1 MRVQR
6 ASRCVIRVWTSR
18 YCLGGSHSVAAG
30 TEGATASTPVRVQT
44 DGTGKSTTVR
54 KIAAF
59 NVSKISVA
67 GTKSAQ
73 GAINLGVNATL
84 GAAISAPT
92 GETVLIGAGILAGD
106 VPVNVQR
113 LDINQITAITGLALP
128 DPAVLQAVGAFRLDI
143 GEAATS
149 YPMQMVVTLQGA
161 QGDYEAGQEVLF
173 FRKGQIYKPDGLL
186 HDTWWLVDNG
196 FIGQSA
202 DGSLVARTA
211 SRPYEGMDSGG
222 EYLVARRLPG
232 VIGSG
237 SDLSLGAG
245 SWLDFGGFALGGGLS
260 GALMSS
266 DILGIL
272 AGSAGTLSA
281 GRYNFGQ
288 PQFAD
293 IPFAQRQSN
302 EIDTT
307 ALLPP
312 VETPYGRVASPN
324 LAGAYFDEPSQT
336 LTFYRSGASPTN
348 VESELVVRAIFSD
361 GSTKDLMKL
370 PGSSNLP
377 IKITAQDLATAGLGN
392 VALGSL
398 RFQAVRLVD
407 TSTWSSS
414 GRRAENPPIEIAG
427 NTIALTPTPDM
438 AAVLTRT
445 SVQFVR
451 QNKVVGEVALLDK
464 IGSST
469 LGGQYIYGEKTQPIA
484 FSTDLSRAYIAG
496 RGLSSPGVVG
506 PGVIYVIDLISFKLI
521 ETINPPRR
529 KKHHQHRQ
537 RGRLH
542 PLQRRRPLGHRR
554 RLSPHG
560 LQHEPRCQ
568 KLPQRAD
575 QPQG

>member
-1 MRVQR
+1 
-6 ASRCVIRVWTSR
+6 
-18 YCLGGSHSVAAG
+18 
-30 TEGATASTPVRVQT
+30 
-44 DGTGKSTTVR
+44 
-54 KIAAF
+54 
-59 NVSKISVA
+59 
-67 GTKSAQ
+67 
-73 GAINLGVNATL
+73 L
-84 GAAISAPT
+84 GAAVSATT
-92 GETVLIGAGILAGD
+92 GETVLIGAGILSKD
-106 VPVNVQR
+106 LPVNVQR
-113 LDINQITAITGLALP
+113 LDLNQITAITGLALP

-143 GEAATS
+143 GPDVTS

-161 QGDYEAGQEVLF
+161 QSDFAAGQEVLF

-196 FIGQSA
+196 FIGENQ
-202 DGSLVARTA
+202 DGTLVARTA

-302 EIDTT
+302 EIDTS

-312 VETPYGRVASPN
+312 VDTPYGKVPSPN

-336 LTFYRSGASPTN
+336 LTLYRSGASPTN
-348 VESELVVRAIFSD
+348 FESTVVVRAIFSD
-361 GSTKDLMKL
+361 GSTKDIYKM
-370 PGSSNLP
+370 PGAFSAPL
-377 IKITAQDLATAGLGN
+377 KITASDLERAELSN

-398 RFQAVRLVD
+398 RFQIVRLINTD
-407 TSTWSSS
+407 TWSSS
-414 GRRAENPPIEIAG
+414 GRRVENPPIEIAG
-427 NTIALTPTPDM
+427 NTISLTPTPDM

-445 SVQFVR
+445 GVQFVR
-451 QNKVVGEVALLDK
+451 QNKVVGEVALLDR
-464 IGSST
+464 IGTSD
-469 LGGQYIYGEKTQPIA
+469 LNNQYIYGEKTQPIA

-496 RGLSSPGVVG
+496 RDKIFVVASS
-506 PGVIYVIDLISFKLI
+506 
-521 ETINPPRR
+521 
-529 KKHHQHRQ
+529 
-537 RGRLH
+537 
-542 PLQRRRPLGHRR
+542 
-554 RLSPHG
+554 
-560 LQHEPRCQ
+560 
-568 KLPQRAD
+568 
-575 QPQG
+575 